1 MSFIIVDKIRIPTDP
16 EAINALPIEEIVYNN
31 IILRI
36 EILTTNIKIRYS
48 KNYEKYMLT
57 LFSIKRLYNL
67 RLMTN
72 TTTYERRVILCS
84 YNLDAEQQTLAANYR
99 NKMTEFYKLKNKIMK
114 KCDKKTK
121 TQKDKKS
128 KWVDDNYQPSC
139 NCPYIHRNCLGDYM
153 TCRIC
158 GKNDFQKDI
167 INQVQNREQNINN
180 GLYLRNETTD
190 INIINSLPFD
200 LSKQVVQYI

>member
-67 RLMTN
+67 RLMTK
-72 TTTYERRVILCS
+72 TTADEMRSITYRHTLYI
-84 YNLDAEQQTLAANYR
+84 EQQTLAANYR

-128 KWVDDNYQPSC
+128 KWVDDNYQPLC
-139 NCPYIHRNCLGDYM
+139 NCPYIHRKCLNDFM
-153 TCRIC
+153 TCGIC
-158 GKNDFQKDI
+158 GKDDFKKDI
-167 INQVQNREQNINN
+167 INQVQNREQNINS
-180 GLYLRNETTD
+180 GLYLRNENTD